1 MNSKIIEKIK
11 LDDVIS
17 KIAENFNNEIY
28 LVGGTV
34 RDYYMGL
41 ESVDRDIIVM
51 DEDARE
57 FALKLA
63 DLFNATFVP
72 LDEENK
78 IYRLVLPDKINYI
91 DVTNPVGDS
100 IEKDLMRRD
109 LTINAIAVNIRT
121 GDVIDISGG
130 VTDIKNKCINYVN
143 EHNFIDDP
151 LRLLRVYRFQ
161 AL

>member
-1 MNSKIIEKIK
+1 MNSIIIDKIKSDAILSKII
-11 LDDVIS
+11 D
-17 KIAENFNNEIY
+17 NFDNEIF

-51 DEDARE
+51 DENART
-57 FALKLA
+57 FSLKLA
-63 DLFNATFVP
+63 DLLDATFVP
-72 LDEENK
+72 LDEENH
-78 IYRLVLPDKINYI
+78 IYRLVLKDKINYI

-121 GDVIDISGG
+121 GELIFLAV
-130 VTDIKNKCINYVN
+130 
-143 EHNFIDDP
+143 
-151 LRLLRVYRFQ
+151 
-161 AL
+161 